1 MILRT
6 ADRRITRV
14 TRENLTNQNALIPLS
29 KICENTY
36 SGTAQI
42 LFLSINLRLDN
53 SQALCSSLGLPQGT
67 DTITILKAGW
77 AEWGTDI
84 PQKLMGSF
92 GFAIHD
98 LPSQTVHIFRDHM
111 GISPVFYA
119 LSEKHLSVGAT
130 SRDVRSTLAAPAKPN
145 KAMLSDFIAGR
156 FTTTDETFFTGVRR
170 LPPASHLAVTEISH
184 NIRTYWDLRNT
195 AITDPTDKTV
205 DTFRRLF
212 DEAVKSNDKP
222 GHSALMLSGGL
233 DSSAIAASLCSKPH
247 REITLPC
254 LSMTFSQT
262 PNWKDETHLKAVVAH
277 CGVIDHRKVKSDAF
291 DPLDRADFWLSE
303 LDGPYF
309 PYGHA
314 VTCQILDICRERGL
328 DIVLHGHG
336 GDEIVSYG
344 FGRLN
349 ELALQRKW
357 WTLWRQ
363 TSGPAHLAGSSRMKL
378 LLKYLS
384 HYPLVRKILLR
395 LYARVS
401 PPLSGADEG
410 AEAYVDA
417 GLLDEVGHARYD
429 VQIPGNS
436 KFHNERMIQEDNL
449 TNPSQPLSLEVIAIS
464 SAALGVQ
471 TRMPFYDKAL
481 VEYCLSLPSRWK
493 LDKGLTRYI
502 LREAFRGDL
511 PASVLRRK
519 DKYDFTDTFK
529 TGLLT
534 RRQALLELTDPGQHA
549 VGPYVNLQTLNRIR
563 NTLIAENEDIDRFD
577 FFFLWRVAIL
587 SKWLNIRDKKLSKPD
602 FETGL
607 GA

>member
-130 SRDVRSTLAAPAKPN
+130 SRDVRSTL
-145 KAMLSDFIAGR
+145 
-156 FTTTDETFFTGVRR
+156 
-170 LPPASHLAVTEISH
+170 EISH
-184 NIRTYWDLRNT
+184 NLRTYWDLRET
-195 AITDPTDKTV
+195 AITAPFDKAV

-363 TSGPAHLAGSSRMKL
+363 TSGPAHL
-378 LLKYLS
+378 
-384 HYPLVRKILLR
+384 
-395 LYARVS
+395 
-401 PPLSGADEG
+401 
-410 AEAYVDA
+410 
-417 GLLDEVGHARYD
+417 
-429 VQIPGNS
+429 
-436 KFHNERMIQEDNL
+436 
-449 TNPSQPLSLEVIAIS
+449 
-464 SAALGVQ
+464 
-471 TRMPFYDKAL
+471 
-481 VEYCLSLPSRWK
+481 
-493 LDKGLTRYI
+493 
-502 LREAFRGDL
+502 
-511 PASVLRRK
+511 
-519 DKYDFTDTFK
+519 
-529 TGLLT
+529 
-534 RRQALLELTDPGQHA
+534 
-549 VGPYVNLQTLNRIR
+549 
-563 NTLIAENEDIDRFD
+563 
-577 FFFLWRVAIL
+577 
-587 SKWLNIRDKKLSKPD
+587 
-602 FETGL
+602 
-607 GA
+607 

>member
-67 DTITILKAGW
+67 DTISILKAGW

-170 LPPASHLAVTEISH
+170 L
-184 NIRTYWDLRNT
+184 
-195 AITDPTDKTV
+195 
-205 DTFRRLF
+205 
-212 DEAVKSNDKP
+212 
-222 GHSALMLSGGL
+222 
-233 DSSAIAASLCSKPH
+233 
-247 REITLPC
+247 LPC

-262 PNWKDETHLKAVVAH
+262 PNWKDEAHLKAVVAH
-277 CGVIDHRKVKSDAF
+277 CGAIDHRKVKSDAF